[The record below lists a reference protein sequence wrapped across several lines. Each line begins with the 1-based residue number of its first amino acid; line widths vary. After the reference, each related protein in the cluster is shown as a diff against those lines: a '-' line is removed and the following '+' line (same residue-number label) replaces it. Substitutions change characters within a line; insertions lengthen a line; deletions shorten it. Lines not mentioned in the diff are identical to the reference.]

1 MEDHRR
7 KSNTIVRVVHT
18 GYKVLK
24 SAKTIIYP
32 VCFINESCYLQGK
45 GISSISSA
53 QEPGPVSLSTV
64 HPRGEFVWELTFI
77 GQEGAD
83 GHLLGFLL
91 CGRCTGQLADV
102 DGTTRLC
109 NKERKSVST
118 LRRLM
123 VLRFGRLGQCCSR
136 DPAPRRRFGLQQAFT
151 IHDSWF

>member
-1 MEDHRR
+1 MDRWSLDE
-7 KSNTIVRVVHT
+7 
-18 GYKVLK
+18 LL
-24 SAKTIIYP
+24 AA
-32 VCFINESCYLQGK
+32 ESEEEASGDLAAEEEEYLHDVQ
-45 GISSISSA
+45 
-53 QEPGPVSLSTV
+53 L
-64 HPRGEFVWELTFI
+64 
-77 GQEGAD
+77 
-83 GHLLGFLL
+83 LL